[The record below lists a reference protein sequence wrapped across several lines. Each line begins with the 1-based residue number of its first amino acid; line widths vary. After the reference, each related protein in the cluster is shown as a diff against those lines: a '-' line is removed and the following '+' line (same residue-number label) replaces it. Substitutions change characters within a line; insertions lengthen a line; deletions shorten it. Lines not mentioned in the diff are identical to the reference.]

1 MLLDT
6 STVLLKSIERSRK
19 ETNVKIKSLTGL
31 LETLNAV
38 EKVLGHALD
47 RFQASDGQ
55 KFSPV
60 TKDVIDQSSLGIH
73 FTYFKDLPITVSCDL
88 LRRKKAESESELLA
102 LQKKQKRLERCQSTI
117 LLEKDHN
124 YQVGKE
130 PSTLPKIEEGRLC
143 TPKIRLGK
151 VRRDEKGL
159 FKLTEEYTYM
169 GEEQIKS
176 AWGKPSSLYPSDML
190 EGLKKEVQKKIQCS
204 HNKML
209 SDEIT
214 VKVAAQQIQAVPDS
228 KDKDAEHLYSNLI
241 DFEVME
247 KLNGMDPKTRGDYTA
262 QFYRELF
269 EGNDWLLS
277 AKKKVYGQKALDSV
291 ENKDRYFEQPAVFS
305 RDAARPQSIGRGR
318 PSSDL
323 ARLFTGKKKGRPET
337 KRERKLQ
344 TQKAIQVQECPK
356 DRLVAKNK
364 SKQVSQW
371 TRGNQGE
378 SDILQEDV
386 LFCSSN
392 AEPKA
397 ELLDRR
403 KQKIAAVNKEF
414 QEKP

>member
-19 ETNVKIKSLTGL
+19 ETDVKIRSLSGL
-31 LETLNAV
+31 LETLNTV
-38 EKVLGHALD
+38 EEVLGRALD
-47 RFQASDGQ
+47 RFQVSNEQ
-55 KFSPV
+55 KSSPL
-60 TKDVIDQSSLGIH
+60 TKDVIEQSSLGIH

-88 LRRKKAESESELLA
+88 LRRKKAESESELMA

-117 LLEKDHN
+117 LLEKNHN

-176 AWGKPSSLYPSDML
+176 AWGKSSSLNSSEML
-190 EGLKKEVQKKIQCS
+190 EGRKKEVKKKVQCS
-204 HNKML
+204 PIKA
-209 SDEIT
+209 SPEESPVEVT
-214 VKVAAQQIQAVPDS
+214 AQQTQEVSDP
-228 KDKDAEHLYSNLI
+228 KDKDGEHLYSNLI

-247 KLNGMDPKTRGDYTA
+247 KLDGMDPKTRGDYTA

-277 AKKKVYGQKALDSV
+277 AKKKVNGQKALDSV
-291 ENKDRYFEQPAVFS
+291 ENKDLSFEQPAVFS
-305 RDAARPQSIGRGR
+305 RDAARAQSVGRGR

-344 TQKAIQVQECPK
+344 TQKATQVQQCPK
-356 DRLVAKNK
+356 DRLISKNK
-364 SKQVSQW
+364 SKRVSQW
-371 TRGNQGE
+371 TRGNQRE

-386 LFCSSN
+386 LFCSSK

-403 KQKIAAVNKEF
+403 KQKIAGMNKEF
-414 QEKP
+414 QDKP